1 MGGGGWRWRLEVKI
15 RRGRLEVEA
24 GRGRLG
30 LSHLIRPQLVSG
42 KHLGQSGS

>member
-1 MGGGGWRWRLEVKI
+1 MEAG
-15 RRGRLEVEA
+15 RGRLEVEA

-30 LSHLIRPQLVSG
+30 LSHLIRSQLVSG